1 MKPLHPLWLRIW
13 HWVNTV
19 IIVLLI
25 VTGLELGFTDLHILP
40 FQKAV
45 LIHKVLGFAM
55 IAGFLFWLVAA
66 VLDGSL
72 ARCYRVRRRD
82 LSGLARQARY
92 YALGT
97 FKGETD
103 PFPTTAG
110 EKFNP
115 LKKLAY
121 ISIQLVFTPVVI
133 VTGVL
138 FSDILLFR
146 QAIGFIGGLRVLDA
160 VHVIAA
166 YVFADFIVIH
176 AYMATTGKTPLSR
189 IREMFT
195 GI

>member
-13 HWVNTV
+13 HWANTV

>member
-13 HWVNTV
+13 HWANTV

-25 VTGLELGFTDLHILP
+25 VTGLELGFTDLHIFP